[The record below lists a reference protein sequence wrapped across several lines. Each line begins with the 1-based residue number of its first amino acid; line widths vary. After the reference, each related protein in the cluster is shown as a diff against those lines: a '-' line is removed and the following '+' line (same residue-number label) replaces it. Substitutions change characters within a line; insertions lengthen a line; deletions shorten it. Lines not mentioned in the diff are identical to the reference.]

1 MLADRGEEVPHILG
15 DLSPALHVLRSSTDL
30 VRRVKVVLPGERA
43 DRVRVRIV
51 VRRSADRSWLARIR
65 LFGGFP
71 VISPANAE
79 LALSPVNTTA
89 HNAAAS
95 NRFLLIFPLSLL
107 DASSAA
113 DLYHCDVGR
122 QRSPRPDPEGGYAP
136 AMPRK
141 VMLIGLDCAEP
152 SLVLERWRDELPT
165 ISGLM
170 ERGSYGR
177 LTSVIPPITV
187 PAWSCMMSSKT
198 PGDLGVYGFRN
209 RSDHTYDGGFI
220 AMSTAIKE
228 PRLWDYVTRAGGSSI
243 VLSVPGCYPPRPLN
257 GVMVGCFLT
266 PSLESKYTYPA
277 ALKDEIAEV
286 VGEYLFDTKDFRT
299 EDKEYLLRQVYEMTD
314 RRFELAEH
322 LLETKP
328 WTLFAMVE
336 MGPDRMHHGFWKYM
350 DAEHRKH
357 EPGNAYE
364 SAILD
369 YHRHVDGLIGKLLEH
384 ADDDTVVF
392 VLSDHGAKRL
402 DGGIRINEWLRR
414 EGLLATVAEPN
425 GVTSLRDVGVDWS
438 RTTAWG
444 EGGYYARVFLNVA
457 GREPEGTIPPEEYEA
472 VRDDLARRIAE
483 IPDDAGNPIPTAVY
497 KPEDLYAD
505 PQGVAPDLIVV
516 FGDLYWRSVGTIGG
530 DEGIQTLE
538 NDTGPDD
545 ANHAQDGLYVV
556 AGPGVE
562 ATGRHDANLLD
573 IAPTVLE
580 ILGIEVPAGMRG
592 TSLGRD
598 LSAARGA

>member
-1 MLADRGEEVPHILG
+1 
-15 DLSPALHVLRSSTDL
+15 
-30 VRRVKVVLPGERA
+30 
-43 DRVRVRIV
+43 
-51 VRRSADRSWLARIR
+51 
-65 LFGGFP
+65 
-71 VISPANAE
+71 
-79 LALSPVNTTA
+79 
-89 HNAAAS
+89 
-95 NRFLLIFPLSLL
+95 
-107 DASSAA
+107 
-113 DLYHCDVGR
+113 
-122 QRSPRPDPEGGYAP
+122 
-136 AMPRK
+136 
-141 VMLIGLDCAEP
+141 MLIGLDCAEP

-228 PRLWDYVTRAGGSSI
+228 PRLWDLVTRAGGSSI
-243 VLSVPGCYPPRPLN
+243 VLSVPGCYPPKPLN

-266 PSLESKYTYPA
+266 PSLDSKYTYPA

-299 EDKEYLLRQVYEMTD
+299 DDKEYLLRQVYEMTD
-314 RRFELAEH
+314 RRFALAEH

-328 WTLFAMVE
+328 WSLFAMVE

-350 DAEHRKH
+350 DPEHRKH
-357 EPGNAYE
+357 EPGNPYE

-414 EGLLATVAEPN
+414 EGLLATLAEPN
-425 GVTSLRDVGVDWS
+425 GVSSLRDVGVDWS

-472 VRDDLARRIAE
+472 VRDDLARGSPRSPTTPATRSRR
-483 IPDDAGNPIPTAVY
+483 PSTSRRSCTASRRASRPTSSSCSATSSGARSGRSAATRASRRSRTTPAPTTRTTRRTGSTSSPARGSRRAGRNDA
-497 KPEDLYAD
+497 
-505 PQGVAPDLIVV
+505 
-516 FGDLYWRSVGTIGG
+516 
-530 DEGIQTLE
+530 
-538 NDTGPDD
+538 
-545 ANHAQDGLYVV
+545 H
-556 AGPGVE
+556 
-562 ATGRHDANLLD
+562 LLD

-580 ILGIEVPAGMRG
+580 MLEIEEPAGMRG
-592 TSLGRD
+592 TSLLAGSD
-598 LSAARGA
+598 VS